1 MLLSVIIIS
10 FNGEKYLGQAI
21 SSCLCHAG
29 SDHEIIVV
37 DNGSTDGSLDLI
49 RSIAAGCGSTFRV
62 VENHE
67 NKGPGEARNIGLEHA
82 SGEYC
87 MFLDG
92 DDWFEPEAIPR
103 IAGCLREWKPD
114 VLMFNHQ
121 QVWPDGRKIPNVPNR
136 YVDLGDRWADLSN
149 PAVRKGAIRNLHV
162 PWNKAYRMG
171 FVRDRGLLF
180 PCQTYYEDMVW
191 SIRATVEAGAFYYIP
206 DVLHNYRRHPQSSL
220 HTTHDGH
227 FNIIRECRRVEALLR
242 DHADYRRWYGTK
254 LYGYMRSTLFGVIN
268 TGSRIPKAR
277 EGDYLKEVSV
287 LLKDFRRMLGLWWP
301 DILSL
306 VAATGDR
313 RMYSVVS
320 GWAVRVNRLKGR
332 MYKLRNGVFK

>member
-10 FNGEKYLGQAI
+10 FNGEKYIGQAI
-21 SSCLCHAG
+21 SSCLCLAG
-29 SDHEIIVV
+29 ADHEIIVV

-49 RSIAAGCGSTFRV
+49 RSIAAGCGSPFRII
-62 VENHE
+62 ENHE
-67 NKGPGEARNIGLEHA
+67 NKGPGEARNIGLAHV

-92 DDWFEPEAIPR
+92 DDWLEPEAIPR
-103 IAGCLREWKPD
+103 IVACLQEWKPD

-136 YVDLGDRWADLSN
+136 YVDLGDRWADLTD

-171 FVRDRGLLF
+171 FVRDHGLLF

-191 SIRATVEAGAFYYIP
+191 SIRATVEAAAFYYIP

-227 FNIIRECRRVEALLR
+227 FNIIRECRRVEALLK
-242 DHADYRRWYGTK
+242 DHADYRQWYGTK

-287 LLKDFRRMLGLWWP
+287 LLKDFRRMLGLRGP

-306 VAATGDR
+306 VAATGDS
-313 RMYSVVS
+313 RMYSAVS

-332 MYKLRNGVFK
+332 MYKLRNRVLK

>member
-1 MLLSVIIIS
+1 MLLSIIIIS
-10 FNGEKYLGQAI
+10 FNGEKYIGQAI
-21 SSCLCHAG
+21 SSCLSLAEL
-29 SDHEIIVV
+29 DHEIIVV

-49 RSIAAGCGSTFRV
+49 RSIATGCRSAFRII
-62 VENHE
+62 ENHE

-103 IAGCLREWKPD
+103 IVCRLQEWKPD

-136 YVDLGDRWADLSN
+136 YVDLGGQWADLTN

-171 FVRDRGLLF
+171 FVRDHGLLF
-180 PCQTYYEDMVW
+180 PRQTYYEDMVW

-206 DVLHNYRRHPQSSL
+206 DVLHNYRRHSQSSL

-227 FNIIRECRRVEALLR
+227 FNIIRECRRVEALLK

-254 LYGYMRSTLFGVIN
+254 IYGYVRSTLFGVIN

-277 EGDYLKEVSV
+277 EGDYLKDVSA
-287 LLKDFRRMLGLWWP
+287 LLKDFRRMLGLWRP

-306 VAATGDR
+306 VAATGDSK
-313 RMYSVVS
+313 MYSVVS
-320 GWAVRVNRLKGR
+320 GWAVRVNRLR
-332 MYKLRNGVFK
+332 AQIYKLRSRVFK